1 MNTEFT
7 GTFLTNIRK
16 EIIDIFKADTFITEN
31 LFDSVK
37 NEYAISERA
46 LSQKSITRPYY
57 MAVHHLCEEKII
69 DNGEDLDNQGIEL
82 IEGIIYIDFARKVN
96 RKDGN
101 IFDEVDKFAWT
112 GITALRQASPDLNSN
127 VLFWKFAG
135 KRLWI
140 AEDSELENP
149 NQALILET
157 KLKVYY
163 SHIYSGINQL

>member
-1 MNTEFT
+1 MINEFE

-16 EIIDIFKADTFITEN
+16 AIIDIFKADTFITEK

-57 MAVHHLCEEKII
+57 MAVHHLCEEEII
-69 DNGEDLDNQGIEL
+69 DNGNELDNQGIEL
-82 IEGIIYIDFARKVN
+82 IQGNIYIDFARKLN

-101 IFDEVDKFAWT
+101 IFDEVDKFAWS
-112 GITALRQASPDLNSN
+112 GITTLRQASPDLNSN

-140 AEDSELENP
+140 AEDSEIENP
-149 NQALILET
+149 NQTLILET

-163 SHIYSGINQL
+163 SHVYSRINEL